1 MIYLLIVYLDFP
13 YLFYGR
19 KCCNLKGFGH
29 FFFSPVTGIWFPNVR
44 RLFYATFGF
53 LFLVNVV
60 SVLLVLM
67 WIALGV
73 VVNPTLAIPYAT
85 GIIVFF
91 SNLINVKNSIM
102 NWQNLVID
110 DVLERLSSF
119 LKTYMDSNG
128 IVEPYKKMLTSTRD
142 ALMEQSKSDSADG
155 SNMTPL
161 LNVLNGLA
169 ENNFGINGF
178 TIRKLKESEVALL
191 LRSFWLS
198 IREELGLTQRNL
210 FIAVISSSLVLGLL
224 LLFIFIGTSALNIFS
239 K

>member
-1 MIYLLIVYLDFP
+1 MIELAFRFVAGDLYPPATDVELARFRDSDPQVSLIIKTEP
-13 YLFYGR
+13 AWR
-19 KCCNLKGFGH
+19 
-29 FFFSPVTGIWFPNVR
+29 VR
-44 RLFYATFGF
+44 QELY
-53 LFLVNVV
+53 
-60 SVLLVLM
+60 
-67 WIALGV
+67 I
-73 VVNPTLAIPYAT
+73 
-85 GIIVFF
+85 
-91 SNLINVKNSIM
+91 
-102 NWQNLVID
+102 
-110 DVLERLSSF
+110 
-119 LKTYMDSNG
+119 
-128 IVEPYKKMLTSTRD
+128 RD